1 MKKKILIS
9 LLTFIL
15 TITTGLKSASAL
27 EATSTVSFY
36 KENLQGVTKQSGIAN
51 TYYKYVVTPGRT
63 AAMIGYCLDA
73 GKKSPDT
80 SSELSLMGEITV
92 DYDPKYLFIVE
103 NGFST
108 SGYNASIMGAGLSN
122 HEAYYATQIAFWLAQ
137 GTYSTNQITKDKV
150 GNAAI
155 ALYTASLSATGHHSY
170 WMDVAVAGLDLKLN
184 NEKTQYVSDEMH
196 IVGNGFGK
204 YQVYL
209 NNAPEGAKLVRK
221 DGSVIASGTTLTFTS
236 NETTDRFYL
245 VVPVDKATENMTMF
259 VGAKASVPNNKLYR
273 YTSNDSTRQDI
284 GILVPDTD
292 EFNKGHTFKV
302 VYQPKEKEKKLVIN
316 KQDVT
321 TKASVSG
328 ATLAIKNANGEIVK
342 QWVTDGKSYVI
353 NGLAAGNYS
362 LVEVVAPEGYELS
375 TEVVEFTLGEEY
387 NKTLTFYNKQI
398 PSSKKLVV
406 HKQDATT
413 KAELAGAKLAIKD
426 QSGNVVKEWI
436 TDGNP
441 YVITDLPAGT
451 YKLVELASP
460 EGYELGDDVIEFT
473 LEGDDYNKEVVMFNS
488 PIPVTAD
495 MNFALIIAAFVIFL
509 GFGVF
514 GLIKASKKEA

>member
-36 KENLQGVTKQSGIAN
+36 KENLQGVTKQPGIAN

-63 AAMIGYCLDA
+63 ASMIAYCLDA

-80 SSELSLMGEITV
+80 NIGLSLLGEITV
-92 DYDPKYLFIVE
+92 DFDPKYLFILE
-103 NGFST
+103 NGFNT
-108 SGYNASIMGAGLSN
+108 GGHNKAIMGELSN
-122 HEAYYATQIAFWLAQ
+122 HEAYYATQIAIWLAQ

-170 WMDVAVAGLDLKLN
+170 WMDVAVGTVDLKLN
-184 NEKTQYVSDEMH
+184 SDKTQYVSDEIH
-196 IVGNGFGK
+196 IVGNGFSS

-221 DGSVIASGTTLTFTS
+221 DGSVIASGTTLTFKS
-236 NETTDRFYL
+236 NDTNDRFYL
-245 VVPVDKATENMTMF
+245 VVPADKATENMTMYL
-259 VGAKASVPNNKLYR
+259 GAKATVPNNRAYQ
-273 YTSNDSTRQDI
+273 YTSNDPSRQDL

-375 TEVVEFTLGEEY
+375 TEVIEFTLGEEY